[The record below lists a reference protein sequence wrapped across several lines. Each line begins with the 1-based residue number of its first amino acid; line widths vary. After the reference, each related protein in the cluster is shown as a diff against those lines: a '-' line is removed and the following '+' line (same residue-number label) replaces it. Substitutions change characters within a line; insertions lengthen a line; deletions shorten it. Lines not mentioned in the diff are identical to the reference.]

1 MVPNVRAIE
10 RNELAL
16 VQRLH
21 ERCADFWTLVE
32 GEPPRP
38 GLAEE
43 LMHEVPPGG
52 TIDHKH
58 VLGAFDAE
66 LVALLDL
73 YDGYPEP
80 HAWYVSLLLVAPEAR
95 GGGLGHELVAY
106 AEAYVRARGGRA
118 LRLIVQEQN
127 PRALAFWMREGFV
140 YEATTTQKIGR
151 PNVVTRLVKPLSL
164 SPRTRAC

>member
-1 MVPNVRAIE
+1 MNVRAID
-10 RNELAL
+10 RDELAL

-32 GEPPRP
+32 GEPPGP

-58 VLGAFDAE
+58 VLGAPDGRDDE

-80 HAWYVSLLLVAPEAR
+80 HAWYVSLLVLAPEAR
-95 GGGLGHELVAY
+95 GNGLGHELFAY
-106 AEAYVRARGGRA
+106 GEAYVRARGGRA

-127 PRALAFWMREGFV
+127 PRALAFWLREGFV
-140 YEATTTQKIGR
+140 FEATTTQKIGR
-151 PNVVTRLVKPLSL
+151 PNVVTRLAKLL
-164 SPRTRAC
+164 